1 MLRSGKEP
9 LKQEGYIFVY
19 NKPPPNNWIS
29 KFGFMK
35 TNFCHRLKA
44 EGVLIN

>member
-19 NKPPPNNWIS
+19 NKPPPQQLDKKIWFYEN
-29 KFGFMK
+29 
-35 TNFCHRLKA
+35 
-44 EGVLIN
+44 